1 MSIYFIVPTAIV
13 LLGIPC
19 LKASSSDKKKKR
31 YLFTA
36 FTLLFLVMAL
46 RGESVGTDNANYS
59 LQYLLIGNSRD
70 FMDIIS
76 SAPVY
81 NLYNKLLYL
90 VFPYRQAIVIA
101 NAFIICACTAVFIYH
116 FSDNVV
122 FSTLCFILMYF
133 YLRSFNISRQY
144 LSCALMLIAACKV
157 DNRKLLPAIIL
168 SLLATGIHN
177 LAIIFFP
184 FLFLMHMKIKKEKI
198 LLISL
203 ACVIFTLAFSYIFPL
218 VVNSFAKV
226 FTRYQVYLGGG
237 RHAFTDTGQG
247 RNIILTIFYAVF
259 LILDILFIFINDSS
273 VMSGKKKLE
282 KILIISMIG
291 IVLGLAA
298 SQNLAVG
305 RMRIYFSIYVICLLP
320 NTIELFNK
328 YKMPVYILSALILL
342 VPFYIQ
348 LSDNISGVV
357 PYKLFWQ

>member
-1 MSIYFIVPTAIV
+1 MSIYFVLPAVIVIF
-13 LLGIPC
+13 GIPC
-19 LKASSSDKKKKR
+19 FKANSDDRSKKR
-31 YLFTA
+31 FLFA
-36 FTLLFLVMAL
+36 AYALLFFIMAL
-46 RGESVGTDNANYS
+46 RGETVGIDNANYS
-59 LQYLLIGNSRD
+59 LQYILIGNTRD

-81 NLYNKLLYL
+81 NLYNKILYL

-101 NAFIICACTAVFIYH
+101 NALIICVCTAVFIYH

-122 FSTLCFILMYF
+122 FSTLCYILLYF

-157 DNRKLLPAIIL
+157 DNKKIIPAIIL

-184 FLFLMHMKIKKEKI
+184 FLFLVHMKIRKEKI

-203 ACVIFTLAFSYIFPL
+203 GCIIFSLAFSYIFPI

-237 RHAFTDTGQG
+237 RHTFTDTGQG
-247 RNIILTIFYAVF
+247 RNILLTIFYAAF
-259 LILDILFIFINDSS
+259 LVLDILFIFINDSS
-273 VMSGKKKLE
+273 AMGTRKKLE
-282 KILIISMIG
+282 KILVISMIG

-298 SQNLAVG
+298 AQNLAVA
-305 RMRIYFSIYVICLLP
+305 RMRIYFSIYLVCLLP
-320 NTIELFNK
+320 NTIELFKK
-328 YKMPVYILSALILL
+328 YKMPIYILCVLILL
-342 VPFYIQ
+342 IPFYIQ

-357 PYKLFWQ
+357 PYKFFWQ